1 MAFKIIS
8 GRVKNLMEKVQKK
21 ISHFGTEPEPIDA
34 LSASRPR
41 YIFFLVYKCFSRL
54 SLGRSETFF
63 IIPTMIMDNRELAAL
78 FLHKVQNKLTV
89 SQVAKSS
96 NRLE

>member
-21 ISHFGTEPEPIDA
+21 KLVISERNRSPLMPYLRHARG
-34 LSASRPR
+34 
-41 YIFFLVYKCFSRL
+41 IFFLVYKCFSRL